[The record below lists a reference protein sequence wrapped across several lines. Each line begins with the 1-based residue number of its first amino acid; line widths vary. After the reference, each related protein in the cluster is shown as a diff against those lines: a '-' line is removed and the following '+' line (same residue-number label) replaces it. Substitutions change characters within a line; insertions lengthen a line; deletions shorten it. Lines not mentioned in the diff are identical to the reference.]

1 MEGQAQDVDR
11 QREQSA
17 RATPAVDKGHRAVG
31 GDHATIHCVRGSHT
45 VHVAAKKAD
54 RLGEYRSKRDPQ
66 RTPEPSGGDAAADGA
81 GDVAAM
87 EQVQARF
94 VVQEH
99 HATRLHW
106 DLRLEHDGVA
116 TSWAIPNG
124 IPEDPK
130 ENRLAVR
137 TEDHPL
143 EYLEFEGDIPKGE
156 YGAGKM
162 RIWDRGAYD
171 THKFDDDK
179 VEITFHGERLRGRYG
194 LFPLKK
200 RKGEPAGK
208 DWMIHR
214 MDPAED
220 PTREPMPPRITP
232 MLAKSTKQL
241 PPDDEFWAYEIK
253 WDGVRAIAYSEPGR
267 IRLESRNHNDISHSY
282 PELKAFNRALSSHR
296 AIVDGEIV
304 AFDDNGR
311 PSFGRLQS
319 RMHISSEAAARRR
332 VKDCPVAY
340 VVFDLLW
347 LDGHSLMDLP
357 YQERRARLQELE
369 LQGPHWQT
377 PDHVVGSG
385 AAVLEASRAN
395 GLEGVI
401 AKRLDSP
408 YLPGRRSPCWLK
420 VKNVQREDVVIGGWT
435 PGEGG
440 RANRIGALLVG
451 VPDDGGLRYA
461 GRVGSGFTDDVLA
474 ELTRVLE
481 PREDSPFAP
490 SAVKFPRGTTW
501 VQPTRIA
508 EVEFSEWTT
517 DGVMRHPSYKGLRE
531 EAPPSAFLDAGTPVR
546 DGVEVRVGGRTLKVT
561 NLDKVLYPKAGF
573 TKRDVI
579 DYYVA
584 IAPAILPHLEGRP
597 LTRVRFPNGVEGKSF
612 FEKNCPSHRPDW
624 VATASVPLSEKIVEF
639 CLCNE
644 LPTLVWLSNLAA
656 LELHTQLHRAENLS
670 CPTMMVFD
678 LDPGPPATI
687 VECCRVGL
695 WLQGMFENLGLQ
707 AFAKTSGSKGLQV
720 YVPLNSPGV
729 TYEQTKGFALAVA
742 ELLESSE
749 PKLVVSRMK
758 KELRQG
764 KVFIDYSQNDEHKT
778 TVCVYSLRARDRPTV
793 STPVTWEEV
802 RSCLHSG
809 DPNTLVFSARHV
821 VQRFA
826 EDGDLYAPV
835 LSIVQ
840 EIPSLG

>member
-1 MEGQAQDVDR
+1 
-11 QREQSA
+11 
-17 RATPAVDKGHRAVG
+17 
-31 GDHATIHCVRGSHT
+31 VR
-45 VHVAAKKAD
+45 VPAKKGD
-54 RLGEYRSKRDPQ
+54 PLSEYRSKRDPR
-66 RTPEPSGGDAAADGA
+66 RTPEPSGGEGSAGDGAAAPA
-81 GDVAAM
+81 
-87 EQVQARF
+87 QARF

-106 DLRLEHDGVA
+106 DLRLEHEGVA
-116 TSWAIPNG
+116 ASWAVPNG

-162 RIWDRGAYD
+162 RIWDRGTYD

-220 PTREPMPPRITP
+220 PTRQPMPPQVAP
-232 MLAKSTKQL
+232 MLARATKEL
-241 PPDDEFWAYEIK
+241 PPDDEDWAYEIK

-267 IRLESRNHNDISHSY
+267 IRFESRNHNDISHSY

-296 AIVDGEIV
+296 AILDGEIV
-304 AFDDNGR
+304 AFDADGR
-311 PSFGRLQS
+311 PSFGRLQG
-319 RMHISSEAAARRR
+319 RMHIASEAAARRR
-332 VKDCPVAY
+332 VKDTPVVY
-340 VVFDLLW
+340 IVFDLLW
-347 LDGHSLMDLP
+347 LDGHALMDLP
-357 YQERRARLQELE
+357 YEQRRARLKELE

-377 PDHVVGSG
+377 PDHVLGNG
-385 AAVLEASRAN
+385 AAVLEASRAS

-420 VKNVQREDVVIGGWT
+420 AKNVLREDVVVGGWL
-435 PGEGG
+435 PGEGK
-440 RANRIGALLVG
+440 RHDRIGALLVG
-451 VPDDGGLRYA
+451 VPEDGRLRFA
-461 GRVGSGFTDDVLA
+461 GRVGTGFTDA
-474 ELTRVLE
+474 ELTRLAKVLE
-481 PREDSPFAP
+481 HRPDSPFEGGLAP
-490 SAVKFPRGTTW
+490 PRGAIF
-501 VQPTRIA
+501 VEPTRVA
-508 EVEFSEWTT
+508 EVEFTEWTS
-517 DGVMRHPSYKGLRE
+517 DGVLRHPSYKGLRE
-531 EAPPSAFLDAGTPVR
+531 EAPAAAFLDAGTPIR
-546 DGVEVRVGGRTLKVT
+546 DGIEVRVDERTLKVT
-561 NLDKVLYPKAGF
+561 NLDKVLYPQAGF
-573 TKRDVI
+573 SKRDII

-584 IAPAILPHLEGRP
+584 IAPAMLAHLEGRP

-624 VATASVPLSEKIVEF
+624 VETVSVPLSEKVVEF
-639 CLCNE
+639 CVCNE
-644 LPTLVWLSNLAA
+644 LPTLVWLANLAA
-656 LELHTQLHRAENLS
+656 LELHTQLHRGEALS
-670 CPTMMVFD
+670 EPTMMVFD

-695 WLQGMFENLGLQ
+695 WLHGMFENLGLQ

-720 YVPLNSPGV
+720 YVPLNAPGV
-729 TYEQTKGFALAVA
+729 TYDQTKGFALAVA
-742 ELLESSE
+742 ELLEASE
-749 PKLVVSRMK
+749 PALVVSRMK
-758 KELRQG
+758 KELRKG

-793 STPVTWEEV
+793 STPVTWDEV
-802 RSCLHSG
+802 RACLESG
-809 DPNTLVFSARHV
+809 DPGDLVFDARQV
-821 VQRFA
+821 VERFA
-826 EDGDLYAPV
+826 EHGDLYAPV
-835 LSIVQ
+835 LSLVQ

>member
-1 MEGQAQDVDR
+1 VPGR
-11 QREQSA
+11 
-17 RATPAVDKGHRAVG
+17 DK
-31 GDHATIHCVRGSHT
+31 
-45 VHVAAKKAD
+45 
-54 RLGEYRSKRDPQ
+54 LGEYKRKRDPQ
-66 RTPEPSGGDAAADGA
+66 RTPEPYGGGDDDGA
-81 GDVAAM
+81 PDGAT
-87 EQVQARF
+87 ARF

-116 TSWAIPNG
+116 VSWAVPNG
-124 IPEDPK
+124 IPEDPH
-130 ENRLAVR
+130 ENRLAVH

-162 RIWDRGAYD
+162 RIWDRGTYE

-179 VEITFHGERLRGRYG
+179 VEVTFHGERLRGRYG

-220 PTREPMPPRITP
+220 PTREPMPPRISP
-232 MLAKSTKQL
+232 MLAKGDKRL
-241 PPDDEFWAYEIK
+241 PPDDENWAYEIK

-267 IRLESRNHNDISHSY
+267 IRFESRNHNDISHSY

-296 AIVDGEIV
+296 AILDGEIV
-304 AFDDNGR
+304 AFGEDGK
-311 PSFGRLQS
+311 PSFSRLQS
-319 RMHISSEAAARRR
+319 RMHVATEAAAKRR

-340 VVFDLLW
+340 IVFDLLW

-357 YQERRARLQELE
+357 YDQRRARLKELE

-377 PDHVVGSG
+377 PDHVVGNG
-385 AAVLEASRAN
+385 AAVLEASRAS
-395 GLEGVI
+395 GLEGVV

-420 VKNVQREDVVIGGWT
+420 VKNVLREDVVVGGWL
-435 PGEGG
+435 PGEGK
-440 RANRIGALLVG
+440 RRDRIGALLIG
-451 VPDDGGLRYA
+451 VPEDGRLRYA
-461 GRVGSGFTDDVLA
+461 GRVGTGFTEA
-474 ELTRVLE
+474 ELTFLAKTLE
-481 PREDSPFAP
+481 ERADSPFSGEPAP
-490 SAVKFPRGTTW
+490 PPGAVF
-501 VQPTRIA
+501 VQPTRVA
-508 EVEFSEWTT
+508 EVEFTEWTS

-531 EAPPSAFLDAGTPVR
+531 EAPASAFLDAGTPVR
-546 DGVEVRVGGRTLKVT
+546 DGVEVRVADRTLKVT

-573 TKRDVI
+573 TKRDII

-584 IAPAILPHLEGRP
+584 IAPTILPHLDGRP

-624 VATASVPLSEKIVEF
+624 VDTVTVPLSDKVVEF
-639 CLCNE
+639 CVCNE
-644 LPTLVWLSNLAA
+644 LPTLVWLANLAA
-656 LELHTQLHRAENLS
+656 LELHTQLHRGEALS
-670 CPTMMVFD
+670 RPTMMVFD

-695 WLQGMFENLGLQ
+695 WLHGMFENLGLQ

-729 TYEQTKGFALAVA
+729 TYDATKGFALAVA
-742 ELLESSE
+742 ELLESTE

-758 KELRQG
+758 KELRKG

-793 STPVTWEEV
+793 STPVTWDEV
-802 RSCLHSG
+802 RACLDSG
-809 DPNTLVFSARHV
+809 DPNDLVFDARQV
-821 VQRFA
+821 VERVA
-826 EDGDLYAPV
+826 EMGDLYAPV
-835 LSIVQ
+835 LSVVQ